1 MKKILFISIITM
13 VTAIG
18 CTPFKMTVSDELKT
32 NNDEYSVKGRNGTRI
47 KQKISFGE
55 YSSTNIKRSWT
66 KGNSSRSGIG
76 YYETNRMEWVNIIST
91 EYINRKQTIR
101 FNLSDGKNRSEVY
114 CVSRFNAKD
123 LEIGRNPNSILNIGM
138 DILGVGGR
146 SSSNYYVQVFAGEK
160 DNRPWEMVIDNQ
172 LSQARPKEYI
182 GYIAKSPTEYYSIVP
197 VTKLEKNGK
206 SGNILA
212 GSIGFEF
219 RNAQGQAVAAV
230 SLIDNG
236 MVFLGKSSA
245 EERFLLANACTAL
258 LLQDVI
264 E

>member
-1 MKKILFISIITM
+1 MKVIYTLLLAGIILSSCSPGKM
-13 VTAIG
+13 V
-18 CTPFKMTVSDELKT
+18 VSEELKT
-32 NNDEYSVKGRNGTRI
+32 NKDEYPVKGRNGTRI
-47 KQKISFGE
+47 KQKVTFGE
-55 YSSTNIKRSWT
+55 FVTNSVKRSWT
-66 KGNSSRSGIG
+66 RGNSSRSGIG

-91 EYINRKQTIR
+91 EYINKKQTIR
-101 FNLSDGKNRSEVY
+101 FELSDGAKLSEVY
-114 CVSRFNAKD
+114 CVSKFNAKD

-138 DILGVGGR
+138 DILGVGGK
-146 SSSNYYVQVFAGEK
+146 SSSNYYVQIFTGE
-160 DNRPWEMVIDNQ
+160 NEERPWEMVIDNQ

-182 GYIAKSPTEYYSIVP
+182 GYLAKSRNEYYSIVP
-197 VTKLEKNGK
+197 ITKLEQNGK

-219 RNAQGQAVAAV
+219 RDSQGKAVAAV
-230 SLIDNG
+230 SLINNG
-236 MVFLGKSSA
+236 MVFLGKTSK